1 MTAPDGRRLIV
12 QDAEEELAVMGAAQ
26 AAPER
31 VVDEKAALIAEA
43 ERRGIVIDKRWGIE
57 RIGLA
62 LAPTEE

>member
-1 MTAPDGRRLIV
+1 
-12 QDAEEELAVMGAAQ
+12 MGAAQ